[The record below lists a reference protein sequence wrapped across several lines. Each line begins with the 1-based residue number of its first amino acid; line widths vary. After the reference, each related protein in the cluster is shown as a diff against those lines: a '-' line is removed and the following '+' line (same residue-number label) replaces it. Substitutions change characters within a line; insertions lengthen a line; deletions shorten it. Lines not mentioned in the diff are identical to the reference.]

1 MAKGMEFHARLAHR
15 ATPRSAAPT
24 PRALEERISNRPRG
38 ADSGPILGN
47 QAVQEQVRRGGLRA
61 ALTAGLGASLGNQ
74 TIQRLVSRASQNR
87 AGSQTDENIGER
99 IRSAASRGGAPLEQN
114 VQRRLETALGADLSG
129 VRVHADSEADQLSRS
144 VDAIAFTTGSDI
156 FFRAGSYNPST
167 REGFELLAHEATHTI
182 QQARGPV
189 AGTPAPGGILL
200 SDPGDSFEQA
210 AAAEA
215 RRISQ
220 GSAELVGAGP
230 TSSPTGST
238 VQRAATDEEETV
250 QTQRRTVQRAGAEE
264 EEPEVQTARTM
275 VQRAGPDEEEPVS

>member
-1 MAKGMEFHARLAHR
+1 MAKGMEFQARLAHR
-15 ATPRSAAPT
+15 ATSRSAASA
-24 PRALEERISNRPRG
+24 PRSLEEGIDNRPRWTG
-38 ADSGPILGN
+38 TGPILGN
-47 QAVQEQVRRGGLRA
+47 QAMQEQVRRGGLRA
-61 ALTAGLGASLGNQ
+61 VITAGLGASLGNQ
-74 TIQRLVSRASQNR
+74 MVQRLVSRAGQN
-87 AGSQTDENIGER
+87 GDGGQTDENIGER

-129 VRVHADSEADQLSRS
+129 VRIHADGEADQLSRS

-167 REGFELLAHEATHTI
+167 SEGFELLAHEATHTI

-210 AAAEA
+210 AAAAA

-220 GSAELVGAGP
+220 GSAGLVGTGP
-230 TSSPTGST
+230 SSSTTGST